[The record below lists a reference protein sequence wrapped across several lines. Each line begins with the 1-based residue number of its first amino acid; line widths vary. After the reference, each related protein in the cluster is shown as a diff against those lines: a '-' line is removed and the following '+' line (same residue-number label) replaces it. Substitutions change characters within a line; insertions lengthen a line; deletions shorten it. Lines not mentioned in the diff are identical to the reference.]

1 MSARRK
7 TQRRAKVAKRAPSAR
22 APVRKSHTPQTSPT
36 PRIARVAKGKKPQYF
51 SDPAIDKLLWM
62 TITLMEELS
71 VTRDRLDT
79 VERLL
84 DRKRVLPRQAIERF
98 APDAKS
104 AAERAARRAAYVDR
118 VLRAL
123 QAELEEITGTDMPL
137 TAEEVVAVVDS

>member
-1 MSARRK
+1 MSARKKPRRNKPQRKPTQRK
-7 TQRRAKVAKRAPSAR
+7 TPAQV
-22 APVRKSHTPQTSPT
+22 TP

-71 VTRDRLDT
+71 VTRDRLDA

-84 DRKRVLPRQAIERF
+84 DRKRVLSRQSIERYV
-98 APDAKS
+98 PDAKT
-104 AAERAARRAAYVDR
+104 AADRAARRAAYVDR

-123 QAELEEITGTDMPL
+123 QAELEETTGSDAPL
-137 TAEEVVAVVDS
+137 TAEEVVSIVDS